1 MYYSRDEFVIAT
13 VKENSLLYDMVNENF
28 RDSRTVKSN
37 ARACVWNMIADSI
50 SAEMGTSTSRSCSWY
65 CSSCSNTIFT
75 LEEVE
80 DLRSAPIVLYNFYWL
95 TVAVTAAVSSTVW
108 QLAG

>member
-13 VKENSLLYDMVNENF
+13 VKENSLLCDMVNENF

-65 CSSCSNTIFT
+65 CSGC
-75 LEEVE
+75 
-80 DLRSAPIVLYNFYWL
+80 
-95 TVAVTAAVSSTVW
+95 SSTSFILENIATVYINIH
-108 QLAG
+108 